1 MSEIDSIIS
10 DIRSESVSGTS
21 LGSFDKLFNDRQYD
35 VDDIINNNKETYN
48 ETESVMST
56 PSQQSN
62 HRQQHQQ
69 SNRRQQH
76 QQSNHR
82 QQHQQ
87 SNHRQQQSNHQHQQ
101 SNRRQQH
108 QQSNRRQQHQQS
120 NRQHQ
125 QSNHQQQSKSYRSA
139 NSRRAANSN
148 TATKVSA
155 LTHEN
160 LMKKQEEEGENKDNT
175 VYKKSIHGSV
185 KSFNSDTDYSTLNNY
200 KNSLNRKVKTRHPL
214 ELTGSPNEVIERID
228 DMVRNICEEHN
239 VNIRSEMYEK
249 HRDAILIQVFL
260 NTMNSSRK
268 DIARACKESMT
279 KSSQKKTPCLS

>member
-62 HRQQHQQ
+62 H
-69 SNRRQQH
+69 
-76 QQSNHR
+76 
-82 QQHQQ
+82 
-87 SNHRQQQSNHQHQQ
+87 
-101 SNRRQQH
+101 RQQH